1 MKKIK
6 SNSKRPIAIII
17 ILLISLALGF
27 AVDSLWGYIEKE
39 THPNDFKSYVKTY
52 ASEYNVPEYIIFA
65 VIETES
71 GFDKNAESSVGA
83 RGLMQMLPSTFK
95 WLTGPDHLGENLGA
109 DKLYEPEISIKY
121 GTYYLNYLY
130 KKFDYNWDTA
140 FAAYNAGEGNVAEWL
155 EDEKYSDGKGNL
167 TKIPFKETENYVK
180 KVNDNIEIYKTL
192 YYKNNE
198 GVTENE

>member
-1 MKKIK
+1 MKI
-6 SNSKRPIAIII
+6 STKRPIVIIAILVVS
-17 ILLISLALGF
+17 LLLGF
-27 AVDSLWGYIEKE
+27 AVDSLWDFLERA

-52 ASEYNVPEYIIFA
+52 ASEYNIPEYVIFA

-83 RGLMQMLPSTFK
+83 RGLMQMMPSTFE
-95 WLTGPDHLGENLGA
+95 WLTGPEHLGERLDA
-109 DKLYEPEISIKY
+109 DRLFEPEISIKY

-130 KKFDYNWDTA
+130 KKFDYNWNNV
-140 FAAYNAGEGNVAEWL
+140 FAAYNGGEGNVAEWL
-155 EDEKYSDGKGNL
+155 EDEKYSDGQGNL
-167 TKIPFKETENYVK
+167 TKIPFAETERYVK
-180 KVNDNIEIYKTL
+180 KVNDNIEIYKKL

>member
-1 MKKIK
+1 MK
-6 SNSKRPIAIII
+6 SSSKRTFAIII
-17 ILLISLALGF
+17 ILIISIVLGF
-27 AVDSLWGYIEKE
+27 AIDTLWDFIEKE
-39 THPNDFKSYVKTY
+39 THPDDFKSYVKTY
-52 ASEYNVPEYIIFA
+52 AAEYNVPEYVIFA

-83 RGLMQMLPSTFK
+83 RGLMQMMPSTFK
-95 WLTGPDHLGENLGA
+95 WLTGPDHLGEKLGA
-109 DKLYEPEISIKY
+109 DKLYEPEVSIKY

-140 FAAYNAGEGNVAEWL
+140 FAAYNAGEGNVSKWL
-155 EDEKYSDGKGNL
+155 DDKNYSDGDGNL
-167 TKIPFKETENYVK
+167 TKIPFKETESYVK
-180 KVNDNIEIYKTL
+180 KVNDNIEIYKKL